1 MDTLHNIC
9 NELGAV
15 LKERKLLLT
24 LAESCTGGLVSQA
37 ITDVAGS
44 SAWFDSGFITYSNA
58 AKQVMLGVSA
68 QTLKNFGAVSE
79 ATASEMV
86 MGALKHSQAHI
97 ACSITGIAGPDGGT
111 KDKPVG
117 TICFAWAGKNIATV
131 SATKNLSGNR
141 QEIRHQSAV
150 IVLQGLLVI
159 LSST

>member
-1 MDTLHNIC
+1 MDTLDNIC
-9 NELGAV
+9 NKLGAA

-58 AKQVMLGVSA
+58 SKQTMLGVSA
-68 QTLKNFGAVSE
+68 KTLKNFGAVSE
-79 ATASEMV
+79 ATASEMAL
-86 MGALKHSQAHI
+86 GALKHSQAHI

-117 TICFAWAGKNIATV
+117 TICFAWTGKNIAAV
-131 SATKNLSGNR
+131 SATKKLSGNR

-150 IVLQGLLVI
+150 IALQELLAI
-159 LSST
+159 LTNT